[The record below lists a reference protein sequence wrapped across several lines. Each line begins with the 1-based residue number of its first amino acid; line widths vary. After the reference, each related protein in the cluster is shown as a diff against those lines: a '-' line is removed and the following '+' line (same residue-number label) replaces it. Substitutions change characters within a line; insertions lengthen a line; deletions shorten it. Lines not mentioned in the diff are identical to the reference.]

1 MMTHVNFNRLVNHFL
16 VLLVLL
22 VTGCSEAPK
31 ENLSSADDAP
41 VANDEGLYP
50 PHSGGNKLKLN
61 NHHNNTKDQYETVWE
76 RLFSLYALP
85 EIQHPRIDRAI
96 DWYLQHPA
104 SLAIIQQRAEPYL
117 YLILDEIEAK
127 GMPGELALLPV
138 VESAFVPDAYSK
150 ADASGLWQFVPGTGE
165 DYGLEQNE
173 WYDGRRDIYASTQ
186 AATTYLKELS
196 EMFDGDWLLALASY
210 NCGQNKVKR
219 TIEKID
225 EPYKDPDYWT
235 LDLPEETQDYVPKL
249 LAISRIFAHAE
260 EYGIDLRYIPNKP
273 YVEMVDI
280 QSPMDLKKAA
290 QLAHTPLEKFKKL
303 NPGFNRSC
311 TAPQGPHRLLVP
323 ADKAELFKTN
333 LASLPFDE
341 RLDINQFFYEQ
352 RMAAAK
358 QEQAQAQEKLREQE
372 QLARL
377 NREQEKIKQ
386 AEAARN
392 RSAISANPKYTVK
405 RGDSLNTIASKTH
418 TSIKELQALNKL
430 PTATVRSGMT
440 LLLPATPSKSNSP
453 APLAAKKSAIPLM
466 VAGNPIAASKK
477 TNPKQ
482 SHATE
487 VTAPAAVAATR
498 NPVPLVTH
506 PALKTT
512 SKTVA
517 NGKTTPEHNSKTIN
531 KVLAVANHK
540 LPGKANTPQL
550 ASSTA
555 TIKLLRYT
563 VGKGDSLTHIAKKFN
578 VPLSELHKSNADLLA
593 KGLRPGQTLKILVDG
608 QPRS

>member
-16 VLLVLL
+16 VLLALF

-31 ENLSSADDAP
+31 ESLNLAEDTA
-41 VANDEGLYP
+41 VTNDEGLYP
-50 PHSGGNKLKLN
+50 PHSGHNKLKFN
-61 NHHNNTKDQYETVWE
+61 THHSHAKDQYQTVWE

-85 EIQHPRIDRAI
+85 EIQNPRIDRAI

-138 VESAFVPDAYSK
+138 VESAFVPDAYSR

-219 TIEKID
+219 TIEKD
-225 EPYKDPDYWT
+225 DGQYQNPDYWT

-249 LAISRIFAHAE
+249 LAIARIFAHAE
-260 EYGIDLRYIPNKP
+260 DYGIDLRYIPNKP
-273 YVEMVDI
+273 YLQMVDI
-280 QSPMDLKKAA
+280 QSPLDLKKAA
-290 QLAHTPLEKFKKL
+290 QLAHTPFDKFKKL

-323 ADKAELFKTN
+323 ADKAELFKN
-333 LASLPFDE
+333 SLAILPFNE
-341 RLDINQFFYEQ
+341 RLDINQYFYEQ
-352 RMAAAK
+352 RMASAE
-358 QEQAQAQEKLREQE
+358 QEQAQQSPP
-372 QLARL
+372 RL
-377 NREQEKIKQ
+377 NREQEKSKP
-386 AEAARN
+386 ADVTRN
-392 RSAISANPKYTVK
+392 RNANSASPKYTVK
-405 RGDSLNTIASKTH
+405 RGDSLTSIASKTH
-418 TSIKELQALNKL
+418 TTVKDLQAFNKL
-430 PTATVRSGMT
+430 PKPSVRYGMT
-440 LLLPATPSKSNSP
+440 LLLPVAPTKSYSP
-453 APLAAKKSAIPLM
+453 APLAAKYTAPTAS
-466 VAGNPIAASKK
+466 VAGNPIAAMKK
-477 TNPKQ
+477 TGTTKTNAQ
-482 SHATE
+482 A
-487 VTAPAAVAATR
+487 AATTHS
-498 NPVPLVTH
+498 PAPLV
-506 PALKTT
+506 

-517 NGKTTPEHNSKTIN
+517 ISKANNTEHNTKFIN
-531 KVLAVANHK
+531 KVLTTANRK
-540 LPGKANTPQL
+540 SASKASTAQL
-550 ASSTA
+550 ASSAA

-578 VPLSELHKSNADLLA
+578 VPLSELQKSNADLSA
-593 KGLRPGQTLKILVDG
+593 KSLRPGQTLKILVDG

>member
-31 ENLSSADDAP
+31 ESLSSAEDST
-41 VANDEGLYP
+41 VANDEGFYP
-50 PHSGGNKLKLN
+50 PQSGHNKLKFN
-61 NHHNNTKDQYETVWE
+61 VHHTHNSKGQYETVWE

-85 EIQHPRIDRAI
+85 EIQHPRIDRAV

-104 SLAIIQQRAEPYL
+104 ALAIIQQRAEPYL

-219 TIEKID
+219 TIEKND

-260 EYGIDLRYIPNKP
+260 DYGIDLRYIPNKP
-273 YVEMVDI
+273 YLEMVDI
-280 QSPMDLKKAA
+280 QSPLDLKKAA
-290 QLAHTPLEKFKKL
+290 QLAHTPLDKFKKL

-358 QEQAQAQEKLREQE
+358 QEQVREQE
-372 QLARL
+372 QTARI

-386 AEAARN
+386 AEAART
-392 RSAISANPKYTVK
+392 RSTISANPKYTIK
-405 RGDSLNTIASKTH
+405 RGDSLKTIASKTH
-418 TSIKELQALNKL
+418 TNIKDLQALNKL
-430 PTATVRSGMT
+430 PGTTVRSGVT

-453 APLAAKKSAIPLM
+453 ALLIAKKSATPLI
-466 VAGNPIAASKK
+466 VAGNPVATMKK
-477 TNPKQ
+477 PSLKQ
-482 SHATE
+482 SHAPA
-487 VTAPAAVAATR
+487 VLAANPTAKNAGKISPISKA
-498 NPVPLVTH
+498 NPD
-506 PALKTT
+506 
-512 SKTVA
+512 
-517 NGKTTPEHNSKTIN
+517 HNNKTIN
-531 KVLAVANHK
+531 KVLTASNHK
-540 LPGKANTPQL
+540 LTGKAGTPQL
-550 ASSTA
+550 ASSTV

-563 VGKGDSLTHIAKKFN
+563 VGKGDSLTYIAKKFN
-578 VPLSELHKSNADLLA
+578 VPLSELHKSNADQLV
-593 KGLRPGQTLKILVDG
+593 KGLRPGQSLKIFVDG